1 VSISFYLSELA
12 LTAGGFFSPANG
24 GNGGKSMS
32 GASGVPVLAGILPIA
47 NNVGATPLSPKFSR
61 VLHIRLD

>member
-1 VSISFYLSELA
+1 
-12 LTAGGFFSPANG
+12 
-24 GNGGKSMS
+24 MS